1 MAEQWLVGRHGE
13 LLMEEEQRQR
23 WGLVPGGKVI
33 AVETPYGLLLRPADP
48 PLTKVYIEP
57 TSHCNLNC
65 RTCMRQTW
73 GESGGTMA
81 MATYRRLVE
90 GLRAVP
96 TLRKV
101 SFWGFGEP
109 LLHPDIV
116 AMVSLAKGL
125 GAQTEIITN
134 GLLLDAAKAEALVE
148 AGLDSIVFSID
159 GTSAEAYAAVRAG
172 GDFDLVRENVSALRQ
187 ARAESARHNP
197 EIGIEFVVTK
207 SNVHELPALRYLA
220 LEMGASFIVVTN
232 VLPYTRE
239 MADETLY
246 DMAVGLM
253 KARQRNKWQ
262 PQIVLPVMDT
272 RWEAALPLAR
282 LLEQTDGDAGFL
294 RRASENGAYCKFVAE
309 GSLAVG
315 WDGKVSPCVA
325 LLHSYTCYVLG
336 REKRIRRYTVGDVVT
351 GDVGD
356 IWEAEE
362 YRRFRARVQA
372 FDFSPC
378 VHCGGCHLA
387 ESNEE
392 DCYGNTFP
400 VCGDCLWARGA
411 IQCP

>member
-1 MAEQWLVGRHGE
+1 MAEQWTVGEHGE
-13 LLMEEEQRQR
+13 LVIGEAQRRR
-23 WGLVPGGKVI
+23 WGLVPGGRVI
-33 AVETPYGLLLRPADP
+33 ATETPHGLLLRPADP
-48 PLTKVYIEP
+48 PLTKVYVEP
-57 TSHCNLNC
+57 TSHCNLHC
-65 RTCMRQTW
+65 RTCMRHSW
-73 GESGGTMA
+73 EEPGGTMA
-81 MATYRRLVE
+81 MGTFQRLIE
-90 GLRAVP
+90 GLRDVSS
-96 TLRKV
+96 LRKV

-125 GAQTEIITN
+125 GAQAEIITN
-134 GLLLDAAKAEALVE
+134 GLLLDAAKAEALVW

-159 GTSAEAYAAVRAG
+159 GTSAETQADARAG
-172 GDFDLVRENVSALRQ
+172 ADLGLLRENASALRR
-187 ARAESARHNP
+187 ARAESPRHNP
-197 EIGIEFVVTK
+197 EIGIEFVATK
-207 SNVHELPALRYLA
+207 RNVHELPALRYLA
-220 LEMGASFIVVTN
+220 LEMGASFIIVTN

-239 MADETLY
+239 LAGQTLY
-246 DMAVGLM
+246 DLAVGSL

-272 RWEAALPLAR
+272 RWEAALPISR
-282 LLEQTDGDAGFL
+282 LVEQLDGDDGLL
-294 RRASENGAYCKFVAE
+294 RRAGENGAYCKFVGE

-336 REKRIRRYTVGDVVT
+336 REKRIRRYTVGDV
-351 GDVGD
+351 GAEDVGD
-356 IWEAEE
+356 IWEAAE

-387 ESNEE
+387 EGNEE

>member
-1 MAEQWLVGRHGE
+1 MAEQWTVGEHGE
-13 LLMEEEQRQR
+13 FVIGEAQRRR
-23 WGLVPGGKVI
+23 WGLVPGGRVI
-33 AVETPYGLLLRPADP
+33 AAETPHGLLLRPADP
-48 PLTKVYIEP
+48 PLTKVYVEP

-65 RTCMRQTW
+65 RTCVRHSWQ
-73 GESGGTMA
+73 EPGGTMA

-116 AMVSLAKGL
+116 AMVSLAGGL

-134 GLLLDAAKAEALVE
+134 GLLLDAARAKALVQ
-148 AGLDSIVFSID
+148 AGLDSLVFSID
-159 GTSAEAYAAVRAG
+159 GASAEAYAEVRAG
-172 GDFDLVRENVSALRQ
+172 GDFDLVRENASALRR
-187 ARAESARHNP
+187 ARAESPRHNP
-197 EIGIEFVVTK
+197 EIGIEFVATRR
-207 SNVHELPALRYLA
+207 NVHELPALRRLA
-220 LEMGASFIVVTN
+220 LEIGASFIVVSN

-239 MADETLY
+239 LAEETLY
-246 DMAVGLM
+246 DVAVGLM

-272 RWEAALPLAR
+272 RWEAAIPLSR
-282 LLEQTDGDAGFL
+282 LVEQTDGEDGLA
-294 RRASENGAYCKFVAE
+294 RRVGGNGAYCKFVGE

-315 WDGKVSPCVA
+315 WDGQASPCVA
-325 LLHSYTCYVLG
+325 LMHSYTCFVLG
-336 REKRIRRYTVGDVVT
+336 REKQIRRYTVGDVAAQSVA
-351 GDVGD
+351 D
-356 IWEAEE
+356 IWESEG

-372 FDFSPC
+372 FEFSPC
-378 VHCGGCHLA
+378 AHCGGCHLA

-392 DCYGNTFP
+392 DCYGNPFP